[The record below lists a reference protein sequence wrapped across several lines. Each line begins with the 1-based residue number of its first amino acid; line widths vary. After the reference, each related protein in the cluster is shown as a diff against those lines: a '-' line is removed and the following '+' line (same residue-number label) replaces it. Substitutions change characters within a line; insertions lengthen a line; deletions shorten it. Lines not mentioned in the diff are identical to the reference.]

1 MVVDRIEK
9 SVPKVVSNERSK
21 KHDRSALKDNL
32 RAEIDLMRAARKK
45 AIENHAREVQEKKQ
59 RIRLLQARI
68 NTLLRD
74 FHKYVAIHNY
84 AVELKVQDM
93 PSYIVILQ
101 AKLCR
106 ELHRMCAEDNQ
117 LKLLRKDVKRL
128 GTFALKQ
135 LRDMEQEKSDLEV
148 QVVNGMVKLDAQQ
161 KLLREEYNEKVHQQ
175 RLQVVDIQKDI
186 SQDSRAWEDSRLD
199 NLMDRL
205 SILNTN
211 LKLQTEPQDEITLD
225 DLKADLSKT
234 RRLDQMLKEE
244 KSPASAFHGS
254 WSAIGTVDDDQML
267 EEDNSACAF
276 HGSWSATGRWM

>member
-1 MVVDRIEK
+1 MKEGY
-9 SVPKVVSNERSK
+9 
-21 KHDRSALKDNL
+21 
-32 RAEIDLMRAARKK
+32 RKPCQGS
-45 AIENHAREVQEKKQ
+45 AREETAYPSAPGAYQYASK
-59 RIRLLQARI
+59 RLPQVCSYSQLCSRAQGPGHA
-68 NTLLRD
+68 
-74 FHKYVAIHNY
+74 
-84 AVELKVQDM
+84 ELHSHPPGK
-93 PSYIVILQ
+93 
-101 AKLCR
+101 ACR

-175 RLQVVDIQKDI
+175 RLQVVGIQKDI

-225 DLKADLSKT
+225 DVKADLSKT
-234 RRLDQMLKEE
+234 RCLDQMLKEE

-254 WSAIGTVDDDQML
+254 WSAIGTGDDDQML